1 MFAAKLLGRRLR
13 STTLTPVRSNRSHNR
28 CVSDWMRRHV
38 ADPHVRASVRDEYR
52 SRAAYKLIEI
62 NTKLRLI
69 RPGASVVD
77 LGSAPGSWT
86 QVAVQAAHAHTPA
99 PIIVPA
105 ECPADP
111 MTLPLRDSRPGMRN
125 ARTNVL
131 GLASAEVRSLSL
143 GPSRSTSATAAEA
156 TITSEVLSESAAA
169 LPSIAPAIRT
179 RGSTKPGRVV
189 AVDLAPMIHVA
200 GSTFLQGDF
209 REAPT
214 RRAIRAA
221 LGASAIDVVLSDM
234 AHSFVGS
241 GTTDHTLQMQL
252 AWTALIFAT
261 QNLASGGN
269 VAIKTRYGDEYRP
282 FTLAVKGLFSKVRR
296 LRTSPGDIH
305 IGFQCFRSTC
315 SVPLQMVEVKPPASR
330 AESAE
335 AYVVGL
341 GFSGAPG
348 GTSRRLGPQ
357 TAGDRDARLIA
368 SCLAGHGLSWGGG
381 GA

>member
-1 MFAAKLLGRRLR
+1 M
-13 STTLTPVRSNRSHNR
+13 STTLTPGRSHNR

-86 QVAVQAAHAHTPA
+86 QVAVQAAHARAPA
-99 PIIVPA
+99 QLLVPA
-105 ECPADP
+105 ESPADP
-111 MTLPLRDSRPGMRN
+111 AALPQLDSRLGMRN

-131 GLASAEVRSLSL
+131 GLASAELRSLSL
-143 GPSRSTSATAAEA
+143 GPSSSTSATTEAAEA
-156 TITSEVLSESAAA
+156 ALSEAAAA
-169 LPSIAPAIRT
+169 LPPTSPAIRT
-179 RGSTKPGRVV
+179 RGNTTPGRVV
-189 AVDLAPMIHVA
+189 AVDLAPMIHVT

-209 REAPT
+209 REVPT
-214 RRAIRAA
+214 RRAIRTA

-282 FTLAVKGLFSKVRR
+282 FTLAVKGLFSKVRCQC
-296 LRTSPGDIH
+296 TSPSDI
-305 IGFQCFRSTC
+305 RVAANA
-315 SVPLQMVEVKPPASR
+315 SVLLPYAFQMVEVKPPASR

-341 GFSGAPG
+341 GFTGAPG

-368 SCLAGHGLSWGGG
+368 SCLAGHGLSWGGRG